1 MFIFDVFRKFN
12 DKQLDYVI
20 VGGVALVLHGVVRLT
35 ADLDL
40 VVALERGNLLVLLEA
55 MNELG
60 YRPRVPV
67 QPEDLLNPE
76 VRASWIHDKN
86 MEVFSFYDPGKP
98 LALVDIIIR
107 ETICYEEI
115 RRNAVDI
122 SVDGVQVPVA
132 SVDDL
137 IKLKKIAGRPQDLE
151 DIKFLEEGK
160 LYAKTR

>member
-1 MFIFDVFRKFN
+1 MFLFEVFRKFN
-12 DKQLDYVI
+12 DKQLDYAV

-60 YRPRVPV
+60 YRPRAPV
-67 QPEDLLNPE
+67 QPEELLDPE
-76 VRASWIHDKN
+76 VRESWIHDKN

-98 LALVDIIIR
+98 LALIDLIIR
-107 ETICYEEI
+107 ETISYQEI

-122 SVDGVQVPVA
+122 AVDGLQVPVA

-137 IKLKKIAGRPQDLE
+137 IRLKKNAGRPQDLE

-160 LYAKTR
+160 LYAQTR

>member
-1 MFIFDVFRKFN
+1 MIIIDVFRKFN
-12 DKQLDYVI
+12 NKQLDYVI

-55 MNELG
+55 MDELG

-67 QPEDLLNPE
+67 QPEDLLDPE
-76 VRASWIHDKN
+76 IRESWIHDKN

-98 LALVDIIIR
+98 LALVDIIIH
-107 ETICYEEI
+107 ETISYQEI

-122 SVDGVQVPVA
+122 AVDGLLAPVA

-160 LYAKTR
+160 LHDQTR